1 MAQENRTDQAQ
12 EQAGSGRTSGRF
24 VKGAPSPNPA
34 GRPPRAGRN
43 DGTVVTEIT
52 EQVSRFDGWFSLLS
66 GLGTATRDKR
76 ETYQF
81 VPDVIDWQTAEN
93 MYRGDD
99 LAARIIETLPNEM
112 MREGYD
118 LCITDD
124 DDDGE
129 GPDSE
134 DKDAA
139 KSGKV
144 GAKPSQYKLDA
155 DGKITNGQ
163 EKIAAIKRR
172 RSGQDLKKEI
182 EHQWEELG
190 LMDSIHEALCYERAY
205 GGSAIL
211 VGANDGAE
219 NLREPLA
226 IANVRSVDYLT
237 ALEPRE
243 ITPVAWY
250 GDPRGKKFGK
260 PAIYQL
266 TPSLPGATADGKLY
280 ASTQQIHESRLII
293 FGGIRVTRRQMSV
306 LGGWGDSIL
315 TRVYRVLRD
324 YNLTWGAAG
333 VLVCDFA
340 QAVYKMKGLN
350 DLLREDTKDLFKN
363 RMIGMEMARS
373 VARATMIDSEDEF
386 ERKQTPVAGL
396 PDLLDRFT
404 QRLCMAAK
412 LPMPLLAGESPGG
425 INASGAS
432 GDQLRMFYDSAK
444 SEQKRK
450 VVPAI
455 RRVTYL
461 QFQATGQEPAQ
472 WSIDPRPLWQ
482 PTQKEQIE
490 TRKIQCDIDCA
501 YVDRGIND
509 PAEIRTSRFEGKT
522 YSYDTKLAET
532 PADVSPAALAAFMNE
547 NGTPTPAAPGTV
559 PPAGAAPMTPPVN
572 GAPPAAQGDDPMAK
586 KNTGATPATFA
597 TSSSD
602 LQKEALNGV
611 QITSMV
617 DVIKAV
623 MAKEISRESG
633 AAVLALAFQLDET
646 EALALLGPAS
656 FVPVTPVEP
665 GGGQFNA
672 GPPAA
677 ETSPEKPAAKPP
689 VGGKVDR
696 ADKAARAM
704 IDALID
710 ELAPDGK
717 CADCGEEGGALEVDH
732 VNGRDW
738 DPASMSKKQRA
749 QKYWEEYEDGVELQA
764 LCRTCNAVDGAKNK
778 QKSRGEK

>member
-1 MAQENRTDQAQ
+1 MAPENRTDQAQ
-12 EQAGSGRTSGRF
+12 EQAGSGRAAGGRF
-24 VKGAPSPNPA
+24 SKGASGNPD
-34 GRPPRAGRN
+34 GRPPRAGRH

-76 ETYQF
+76 ESYQF
-81 VPDVIDWQTAEN
+81 MPDVIDWQTAEN

-124 DDDGE
+124 DDDGQ
-129 GPDSE
+129 GPDAK
-134 DKDAA
+134 DKDAVDATKAKPAGQYKTDELEQAMQAA
-139 KSGKV
+139 KSG
-144 GAKPSQYKLDA
+144 S
-155 DGKITNGQ
+155 
-163 EKIAAIKRR
+163 RR
-172 RSGQDLKKEI
+172 HLSGTDLKMEI

-190 LMDSIHEALCYERAY
+190 LMDAIHEALCFERAY

-211 VGANDGAE
+211 VGAQDGATD
-219 NLREPLA
+219 LREPLA
-226 IANVRSVDYLT
+226 VANVTSVDYLT

-243 ITPVAWY
+243 ISPVAWY
-250 GDPRGKKFGK
+250 GDPKAKKFGK

-266 TPSLPGATADGKLY
+266 TPSLPGSTADGKIY
-280 ASTQQIHESRLII
+280 ASTTQIHESRLII
-293 FGGIRVTRRQMSV
+293 FGGVRVTRRQLSI

-350 DLLREDTKDLFKN
+350 DLLREDSKDLFKN
-363 RMIGMEMARS
+363 RMVGMEMARS

-461 QFQATGQEPAQ
+461 QFQAMKQEPAQ
-472 WSIDPRPLWQ
+472 WTVEPRPLWQ

-501 YVDRGIND
+501 YVDRGVND
-509 PAEIRTSRFEGKT
+509 PQEIRDSRFGGKS
-522 YSYDTKLAET
+522 YSYDTKLADNAAGDT
-532 PADVSPAALAAFMNE
+532 SPEAIAAFMAE
-547 NGTPTPAAPGTV
+547 QTNGAPVAKPPVNPAAPAV
-559 PPAGAAPMTPPVN
+559 PPV
-572 GAPPAAQGDDPMAK
+572 GAPPAPAK
-586 KNTGATPATFA
+586 PGAPPPTFA
-597 TSSSD
+597 TSSTD

-611 QITSMV
+611 QIASMV

-633 AAVLALAFQLDET
+633 AAVLALAFQLDDT
-646 EALALLGPAS
+646 EAAALLGPAN
-656 FVPVTPVEP
+656 FVPAPPVEP
-665 GGGQFNA
+665 GGGQFNP
-672 GPPAA
+672 GPPAPA
-677 ETSPEKPAAKPP
+677 APAKPEAKPP
-689 VGGKVDR
+689 IGGKVDR

-704 IDALID
+704 IDALLD
-710 ELAPDGK
+710 ELAPDGE
-717 CADCGEEGGALEVDH
+717 CAGCGEKGGALEVDH

-749 QKYWEEYEDGVELQA
+749 QKYWEEYEDGVDLQA

-778 QKSRGEK
+778 QISRGEKK